1 LSRLFDSFGEG
12 ADEPSSPKAS
22 PLAGEAGPAMPETL
36 LFSGDSAAEAP
47 VYDPAEDAAF
57 DEALLEPLLDPML
70 KDQPATAGSIKSPE
84 PHSLDGL
91 GQPLAAPAHY
101 DIPDFEKDAKDL
113 EGYEDA
119 KRRYQRQ
126 QLAHAESAIQTSFSQ
141 KREQLQREIKN
152 GRTFEEE
159 RRTTASYTTRQY
171 ANAYPT
177 HVDKK
182 GVNPPTLFENVFS
195 FGRAGR
201 LYRAAFIA
209 IEALAQLREAMR
221 KREEQLGALDDQMK
235 RALYLKE
242 EAIKKSLESDSGLN
256 EFHDRPEIR
265 PIHKRVE
272 KIRKERAEFAKRLE
286 RGVVSDEEQ
295 RDRAM
300 SEQKLTHTTLP
311 IMGAIIGKV
320 ARFGNLSYFQLRDL
334 EKKES
339 LLSYDPRLDPL
350 RNCVFDI
357 YSVAGTVAAK
367 LRRNDNGTAFRV
379 ADHFKACWRN
389 QEKAEE
395 LYGQHRAAL
404 REDRGLMPMEPRDAS
419 EAEIVE
425 RLAALSAMVDGGQ
438 SRQFS
443 DAGTPQG
450 VQASQ

>member
-1 LSRLFDSFGEG
+1 LSRLFVSFGDG
-12 ADEPSSPKAS
+12 ADEAENPNGAPRDGDADIVAS
-22 PLAGEAGPAMPETL
+22 EET
-36 LFSGDSAAEAP
+36 
-47 VYDPAEDAAF
+47 AAF
-57 DEALLEPLLDPML
+57 GEEDLAFAETEPVMVELREKEPLLERAA
-70 KDQPATAGSIKSPE
+70 PALNLHDSVS
-84 PHSLDGL
+84 DGL
-91 GQPLAAPAHY
+91 GGSLAPPSSY
-101 DIPDFEKDAKDL
+101 EIPDFEKDAKDL
-113 EGYEDA
+113 ESYEDA

-126 QLAHAESAIQTSFSQ
+126 QLASAESAIQTSFHQ
-141 KREQLQREIKN
+141 KREQLQREMKN
-152 GRTFEEE
+152 GKSFEEE
-159 RRTTASYTTRQY
+159 RRATAMVSTRAY
-171 ANAYPT
+171 ANAYPM

-182 GVNPPTLFENVFS
+182 GVNPPSFMENLFS

-209 IEALAQLREAMR
+209 AEALEQLRAAMR

-235 RALYLKE
+235 RAIYLKE

-256 EFHDRPEIR
+256 EFHERPEIK
-265 PIHKRVE
+265 PIFKRTE
-272 KIRKERAEFAKRLE
+272 KIRKERAEYAKRLD

-300 SEQKLTHTTLP
+300 AEQKLTPTELP

-320 ARFGNLSYFQLRDL
+320 ARFGNLAYFQLRDL

-339 LLSYDPRLDPL
+339 LLSYDPRLDAL

-389 QEKAEE
+389 GDKAEE

-404 REDRGLMPMEPRDAS
+404 REDRGLSPMEPRNPS
-419 EAEIVE
+419 EAEIIE
-425 RLAALSAMVDGGQ
+425 RLANLAQIVDGGQ
-438 SRQFS
+438 ARQFS
-443 DAGTPQG
+443 DAGASGASAPQ
-450 VQASQ
+450 

>member
-1 LSRLFDSFGEG
+1 LSRLFDSFGDG
-12 ADEPSSPKAS
+12 ADEAENSNGS
-22 PLAGEAGPAMPETL
+22 PLAGEADVVAPEE
-36 LFSGDSAAEAP
+36 AAFGEEDLAF
-47 VYDPAEDAAF
+47 AED
-57 DEALLEPLLDPML
+57 EPALAELREKEPRVAP
-70 KDQPATAGSIKSPE
+70 
-84 PHSLDGL
+84 SLNLHETVSDGL
-91 GQPLAAPAHY
+91 GGSLAAPSSY
-101 DIPDFEKDAKDL
+101 EIPDFDKDAKDL

-119 KRRYQRQ
+119 KRRFSRQ
-126 QLAHAESAIQTSFSQ
+126 QLASAESAIQTSFNQ

-152 GRTFEEE
+152 GKSFEEE
-159 RRTTASYTTRQY
+159 RRATAMVSTRAY
-171 ANAYPT
+171 ANAYPM

-182 GVNPPTLFENVFS
+182 GVNPPAFMENLFS

-209 IEALAQLREAMR
+209 AEALEQLRGAMR

-235 RALYLKE
+235 RAIYLKE
-242 EAIKKSLESDSGLN
+242 ESIKKWLESDSGLN

-265 PIHKRVE
+265 PIFKRTE
-272 KIRKERAEFAKRLE
+272 KIRKERADYAKRLD

-300 SEQKLTHTTLP
+300 AEQKLTPTELP

-320 ARFGNLSYFQLRDL
+320 ARFGGLAYFQLRDL

-339 LLSYDPRLDPL
+339 LLSYDPRLDAL

-389 QEKAEE
+389 GDKAEE

-404 REDRGLMPMEPRDAS
+404 REDRGLSPMEPRNAS
-419 EAEIVE
+419 EAEIIE
-425 RLAALSAMVDGGQ
+425 RLANLAQIVDGGQ

-443 DAGTPQG
+443 DAGASGASAPQ
-450 VQASQ
+450 

>member
-1 LSRLFDSFGEG
+1 LPWIAGFSGLSRLFDSFGDG
-12 ADEPSSPKAS
+12 ADEAENSNGS
-22 PLAGEAGPAMPETL
+22 PLAGEADVVAPEE
-36 LFSGDSAAEAP
+36 AAFGEEDLAF
-47 VYDPAEDAAF
+47 AED
-57 DEALLEPLLDPML
+57 EPALAELREKEPRVAP
-70 KDQPATAGSIKSPE
+70 
-84 PHSLDGL
+84 SLNLHETVSDGL
-91 GQPLAAPAHY
+91 GGSLAAPSSY
-101 DIPDFEKDAKDL
+101 EIPDFDKDAKDL

-119 KRRYQRQ
+119 KRRFSRQ
-126 QLAHAESAIQTSFSQ
+126 QLASAESAIQTSFNQ

-152 GRTFEEE
+152 GKSFEEE
-159 RRTTASYTTRQY
+159 RRATAMVSTRAY
-171 ANAYPT
+171 ANAYPM

-182 GVNPPTLFENVFS
+182 GVNPPAFMENLFS

-209 IEALAQLREAMR
+209 AEALEQLRGAMR

-235 RALYLKE
+235 RAIYLKE
-242 EAIKKSLESDSGLN
+242 ESIKKWLESDSGLN

-265 PIHKRVE
+265 PIFKRTE
-272 KIRKERAEFAKRLE
+272 KIRKERADYAKRLD

-300 SEQKLTHTTLP
+300 AEQKLTPTELP

-320 ARFGNLSYFQLRDL
+320 ARFGGLAYFQLRDL

-339 LLSYDPRLDPL
+339 LLSYDPRLDAL

-389 QEKAEE
+389 GDKAEE

-404 REDRGLMPMEPRDAS
+404 REDRGLSPMEPRNAS
-419 EAEIVE
+419 EAEIIE
-425 RLAALSAMVDGGQ
+425 RLANLAQIVDGGQ

-443 DAGTPQG
+443 DAGASGASAPQ
-450 VQASQ
+450 